1 MRKIKLSLA
10 RSRSLSM
17 KWWNISDLDKKSLS
31 VSISEDLTRFIS
43 RLKKRMDVN
52 TIAQSLRES
61 ISRFEGLDSDNK
73 YTGLIKQS
81 LDFINDFSKQPEKDK
96 EIVLLTE
103 EKHKGMGFDDLKKH
117 ITVVNETI
125 DNANSIPPEK
135 VLRFAT
141 VEELMEVKGIGE
153 KTAVKI
159 RGKNFKDLEDMK
171 VSPKIISALKEKYT
185 V

>member
-103 EKHKGMGFDDLKKH
+103 EKHKGMGF
-117 ITVVNETI
+117 NETV
-125 DNANSIPPEK
+125 DNANNIPIPPEK